1 MDLRLCGVVATIVL
15 ALGGASC
22 RVLPLFP
29 ANAIEAKCSS
39 AQLVFHSDFPL
50 PKSHRLVRELVA
62 ERGDIAE
69 LLLLSMTDEPIHVHL
84 FRDGHTYSEYV
95 VDRFP
100 DVPERRAFFVES
112 DTRLVVYAHWSDHVA
127 EDLRHEVAH
136 GYLHAALG
144 NLPLWL
150 DEGLAEYFEVP
161 RGQDGFNEIHVDL
174 LVDLIGSEQWHPDLR
189 RLAAIEQFS
198 ALTQQDYAEAWAW
211 VHFLLQTTPQ
221 HRELLQVYL
230 SELQRDG
237 FAEPLW
243 RRMAKLHV
251 ESERNLTEHLLS
263 LRGGS

>member
-1 MDLRLCGVVATIVL
+1 MDLRLCGVVGTIVL

-22 RVLPLFP
+22 RVLPSFP
-29 ANAIEAKCSS
+29 AAAIEAKCSS
-39 AQLVFHSDFPL
+39 GQLVFHSDFPL

-62 ERGDIAE
+62 ERGDINE
-69 LLLLSMTDEPIHVHL
+69 LLLVPMTDEPIHVHL
-84 FRDGHTYSEYV
+84 FRDGRTYAEYV

-100 DVPERRAFFVES
+100 EVPERRAFFVES

-144 NLPLWL
+144 DLPLWL

-161 RGQDGFNEIHVDL
+161 RGQHGFNEPHVDL
-174 LVDLIGSEQWHPDLR
+174 LVDLIGGEQWHPDLR

-221 HRELLQVYL
+221 HRELLQTYL

-237 FAEPLW
+237 FTEPLW
-243 RRMAKLHV
+243 RRMAKLHI
-251 ESERNLTEHLLS
+251 EPERNLTEHLLA
-263 LRGGS
+263 LRGGA